1 MKILRGFY
9 LDYNKVPGDIV
20 YKEEELYRRLSMDNK
35 KQSIAKTD
43 GFFNTYNEWETE
55 NDSSKV
61 VNLILEIEGK

>member
-1 MKILRGFY
+1 M
-9 LDYNKVPGDIV
+9 
-20 YKEEELYRRLSMDNK
+20 YRRLSMDNK